1 MKKCDEQVKIRD
13 EQARGVKMEG
23 KMRADFLDRRT
34 ESERSGERLLQAARR
49 VSGANQFAGYTGGFT
64 GCWRKNKTCLS
75 NCK

>member
-34 ESERSGERLLQAARR
+34 GFAESERSGEHPRASALI
-49 VSGANQFAGYTGGFT
+49 
-64 GCWRKNKTCLS
+64 
-75 NCK
+75 